1 MTPEFARRI
10 LQDHPDLSGC
20 AADDEAVLRVI
31 DRHRPERSASLL
43 DFLREIALRPTE
55 RESYWINKMVS
66 ECGEFGQVAGNVG
79 CFGIDTPD
87 KGGTARERMEEEAA
101 DIHAATVLAIR
112 HGVLSGA
119 RIARRSLAK
128 QKKLLDPTQRDNLGR
143 PLAPPLPDE
152 PTPRTRL
159 DLPTGPNP
167 VAADPAAASA
177 GDETETIAVSGR
189 VKAEIAHLT
198 ARGAIDIDTLL
209 RRALKIEPVAT
220 IPQDGTV
227 GFRDPQTGFV
237 LPEGFPIQRL
247 HKGVTH
253 HAKATGGGFENAE
266 GTWFENLNQ
275 LNRSLD
281 VGRPENAWIEWSFVD
296 EHGRLRKLNAA
307 RPFAKQRA
315 RQRGRPAAI
324 IDR

>member
-10 LQDHPDLSGC
+10 LQDHPDLTGC
-20 AADDEAVLRVI
+20 AVEDAMVLRVI
-31 DRHRPERSASLL
+31 DRHRPQRTASLL
-43 DFLREIALRPTE
+43 DFVREIALRPTE

-128 QKKLLDPTQRDNLGR
+128 QKKLLDPTQLDNLGR
-143 PLAPPLPDE
+143 PLAPPLPEE

-159 DLPTGPNP
+159 DLPAGPAPVQANP
-167 VAADPAAASA
+167 GSTSEADQTESILVSA
-177 GDETETIAVSGR
+177 R
-189 VKAEIAHLT
+189 VKAEIEHLT
-198 ARGAIDIDTLL
+198 ARGAIDVDTLL
-209 RRALKIEPVAT
+209 RRALKIEPVAA
-220 IPQDGTV
+220 IPQDGTI
-227 GFRDPQTGFV
+227 GFRDPQTGFT

-247 HKGVTH
+247 HKGVTY
-253 HAKATGGGFENAE
+253 HAKATGGGFENAD
-266 GTWFENLNQ
+266 GVWFENLNQ
-275 LNRSLD
+275 LNRSLE

-315 RQRGRPAAI
+315 RQRGRPASVI
-324 IDR
+324 SQ